1 MVLVGAAAFRG
12 LTAASRS
19 EAGAAASVTSRPSAR
34 FAGAKFAVRTATVP
48 TATATIASP
57 PNNIIRVLAIAPSP
71 VREEPMDQLT
81 CMLAREMVGP
91 APNLGS
97 GTIAPSQKMTVAA
110 RAMAEKKDT
119 GTIASARRTG
129 HIERATPL
137 LSGHPPH
144 PRTHTPHD

>member
-81 CMLAREMVGP
+81 CMLARRSEEHTSELQSLMRISYAVFC
-91 APNLGS
+91 L
-97 GTIAPSQKMTVAA
+97 
-110 RAMAEKKDT
+110 KKKKKKIT
-119 GTIASARRTG
+119 NKQNIQPTNNIKNAKK
-129 HIERATPL
+129 P
-137 LSGHPPH
+137 
-144 PRTHTPHD
+144 